1 MGRIADFLR
10 QGWLVGLVAA
20 ALLLPGTGSAQTS
33 TTTTTTVTPSS
44 SSTTTTTSTMNTTVI
59 AYQSQPVDLYN
70 MYNGYTSMYDL
81 ENGAIVGF
89 DAYGNPVKAD
99 FLHNGGNR
107 VLVRL
112 TPDDNWGTGLDVERG
127 FSRGVTDFPI
137 SNFDPRFLDIGTGTT
152 VSFYADVNH
161 HDLEPV
167 DCPGMNEDVPL
178 VPGRVYNFTF
188 NQPGNYRINDGFG
201 GGPTYNE
208 SGGLMIRVRGE
219 NLGLNGTLPPSAT
232 AYFTQLGLI
241 QTTTVG
247 TSSGITTSTSTTQTA
262 TPPVQEEQS
271 TTTTTTAP
279 APTETTTVQKTV
291 VHKKVIRNTEI
302 K

>member
-10 QGWLVGLVAA
+10 RGWLVGLVAA

-33 TTTTTTVTPSS
+33 STTTTTTVTPTS
-44 SSTTTTTSTMNTTVI
+44 SSTTTVTMNTSVI

-89 DAYGNPVKAD
+89 DAYGNPVKAN

-112 TPDDNWGTGLDVERG
+112 TPDDNWNTGLDVERG

-152 VSFYADVNH
+152 VSFYADVEH
-161 HDLEPV
+161 HVLEPL
-167 DCPGMNEDVPL
+167 DCPGMNEDIPL

-188 NQPGNYRINDGFG
+188 NQPGHYRITDGFG

-208 SGGLMIRVRGE
+208 MAGLEIRVTGQ

-241 QTTTVG
+241 QTATVG
-247 TSSGITTSTSTTQTA
+247 TSSGVTTSTSTQQTS
-262 TPPVQEEQS
+262 TSTVQQEQS
-271 TTTTTTAP
+271 TTTVP
-279 APTETTTVQKTV
+279 APVQTTTVKKTV